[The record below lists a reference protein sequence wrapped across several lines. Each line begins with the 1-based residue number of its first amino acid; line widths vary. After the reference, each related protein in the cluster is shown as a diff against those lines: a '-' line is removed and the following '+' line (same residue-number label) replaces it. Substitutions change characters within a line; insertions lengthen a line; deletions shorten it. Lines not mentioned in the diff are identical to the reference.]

1 MENVLS
7 HNVPEFVHEIGEP
20 VETGDILITGAT
32 GFLGVHVL
40 KYLLDHTMKM
50 IYCLINEDSDTAEQP
65 LQNMLMYYFDGPM
78 WEMFGSR
85 IRCIK
90 GDLMDAASIDAL
102 AAYDFKTVINC
113 ASCQKEAYKVMEA
126 VNQKGVENL
135 VSFCVKNSRRLVHV
149 STVGVAGTDGKGKL
163 PAGKVMAENELSFGQ
178 VLADKYY
185 ETKFKAEEAV
195 IGAIEKD
202 GLDGKVIRVGNMTGR
217 YSDGEY
223 RINFVRNSF
232 MQSLRAYT
240 TLGKVPVSMLDMPV
254 EFSPIDCTAEA
265 VALLTATD
273 SKFTVFHAT
282 NGHMVQMGDVID
294 SLFRVGIAISIVD
307 DPEFE
312 EAYKAAY
319 ANKEKRRIVAP
330 VAPEKSKEGFLAG
343 GYIGH
348 SNTFTTKALYR
359 MKFKWPIINEEY
371 MANAF
376 RALKELDFFR
386 GE

>member
-1 MENVLS
+1 MGNVLE

-32 GFLGVHVL
+32 GFLGIHVL

-50 IYCLINEDSDTAEQP
+50 IYCLIHEESDTTEQP

-85 IRCIK
+85 IHCIK
-90 GDLMDAASIDAL
+90 GDLTDEASVNAL
-102 AAYDFKTVINC
+102 SAYDFKTVINC

-135 VSFCVKNSRRLVHV
+135 VRFCVANNRRLVHV
-149 STVGVAGTDGKGKL
+149 STVGVAGVDTKGKL

-178 VLADKYY
+178 DIPDKYY
-185 ETKFKAEEAV
+185 ETKFKAEEMV
-195 IGAIEKD
+195 ISAIEKE

-223 RINFVRNSF
+223 RINFIRNSF
-232 MQSLRAYT
+232 MQCLRAYT
-240 TLGKVPVSMLDMPV
+240 TLGMVPVSVLDQPV
-254 EFSPIDCTAEA
+254 EFSPVDCTAAA
-265 VALLTATD
+265 VVLLSATD

-282 NGHMVQMGDVID
+282 NGHKVQMGDVID
-294 SLFRVGIAISIVD
+294 ALFSVGVAIKIVD

-312 EAYKAAY
+312 EAYKAAS
-319 ANKEKRRIVAP
+319 ADKEKRRIVSP
-330 VAPEKSKEGFLAG
+330 VAPGIITDGNPTG
-343 GYIGH
+343 GHIGH
-348 SNTFTTKALYR
+348 CNIFTTKALYR
-359 MKFKWPIINEEY
+359 LQFKWPIISSDY

-376 RALKELDFFR
+376 RSLKELDFFR
-386 GE
+386 CG